1 MISFFSRK
9 SYHFMS
15 TLFIA
20 TIGYFILALQLIY
33 LIGVG
38 EESLINTS
46 FIAFQII
53 FVFLLDGIYQCFVYS
68 YNSRN
73 TDNKA
78 SSDLINLES
87 AEIKIVS
94 GFFALLICFIAYLN
108 QIGVWNQGD
117 FKQKGIV
124 TLLLLFITI
133 YICVFNSRS
142 TFYNELNKD
151 PLLFFEDKQDIK
163 PIIIRLLFR
172 LVISVPIV
180 LVAIAFVYKLIGIY

>member
-9 SYHFMS
+9 SYHFIS

-20 TIGYFILALQLIY
+20 TIGYFIIALQLVY

-38 EESLINTS
+38 KESLINTS
-46 FIAFQII
+46 FIALQII
-53 FVFLLDGIYQCFVYS
+53 FVFLLDGIYQCSVYS
-68 YNSRN
+68 YNYRN
-73 TDNKA
+73 TDSKA

-87 AEIKIVS
+87 AEIKVFS

-108 QIGVWNQGD
+108 QIGMWNQGG

-124 TLLLLFITI
+124 TLLLLFVTI

-151 PLLFFEDKQDIK
+151 PLLFFEDRQDIR
-163 PIIIRLLFR
+163 PIFMRLLRR
-172 LVISVPIV
+172 LVISIPIV
-180 LVAIAFVYKLIGIY
+180 LVAIFFVYKLIGIN